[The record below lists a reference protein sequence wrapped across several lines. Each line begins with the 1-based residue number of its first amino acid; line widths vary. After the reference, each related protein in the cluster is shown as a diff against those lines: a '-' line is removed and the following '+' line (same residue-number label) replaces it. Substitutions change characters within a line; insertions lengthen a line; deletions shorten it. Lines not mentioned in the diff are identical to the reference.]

1 MTRMKHQ
8 SRQGSAHTTPFGT
21 ALRQPTGDKSRRGQ
35 HGMLGILLG
44 GGLSLCVTGCQLM
57 GPSLQ
62 VPRTA
67 PQQSQWY
74 APALSVAAVPTS
86 DAVPSSEAVPSSDAG
101 QHRPAHKQEPH
112 TVNGE
117 NAASHHQ
124 PAHYLSSNL
133 QSSNTQSTDQQSLP
147 SQSEPL
153 QQASVVTSQLLSQ
166 VRAEQH
172 WPAITMAV
180 ALQGQL
186 LWSGAS
192 GYADLAA
199 QIPASTR
206 TQFRLGSTSKAVT
219 STLLARSVALQRV
232 ALDTPISRYKTDL
245 PNPAWQP
252 MTLRQLM
259 SHTAGFPGYEDNT
272 DRLGKLRSWLKWRQY
287 TDVDQALE
295 IFDDSEL
302 LAAPGQKFHYSSFD
316 INLASAVLQS
326 AVKTPFLAYLAQEV
340 TEPLQLEALA
350 AAEVPNPHQAQF
362 YELDDGDATL
372 HRPVDLSQKWAAG
385 GLAATSVDLVK
396 IGSAWFNPDY
406 IPADVQ
412 QAFWQVQPL
421 ANGQPNEQ
429 FYALGWRHFT
439 QQALYCD
446 QANPLA
452 QQVSFV
458 HHGGVSDGAQSL
470 LVIYPK
476 WQLVVAVNINTQTTQ
491 WCDFAREVSRL
502 TKPFLQTVAPELFIP
517 AT

>member
-1 MTRMKHQ
+1 MTRHPQ
-8 SRQGSAHTTPFGT
+8 HSRQGRAST
-21 ALRQPTGDKSRRGQ
+21 APVAMTAPVKTVDTDASGH
-35 HGMLGILLG
+35 HGRLGILMVCS
-44 GGLSLCVTGCQLM
+44 LSLYVSGCQLM
-57 GPSLQ
+57 EPALAVPSS
-62 VPRTA
+62 A
-67 PQQSQWY
+67 PQQSHMY
-74 APALSVAAVPTS
+74 LTELNPAVATS
-86 DAVPSSEAVPSSDAG
+86 ALPG
-101 QHRPAHKQEPH
+101 LGPAHKQAPH
-112 TVNGE
+112 AAQGVNP
-117 NAASHHQ
+117 ALHQ
-124 PAHYLSSNL
+124 PA
-133 QSSNTQSTDQQSLP
+133 QSQPTQSQPTQNQP
-147 SQSEPL
+147 AQHQPAQHQPEPL
-153 QQASVVTSQLLSQ
+153 TTASTATRQLLSQ
-166 VRAEQH
+166 VRAEQR

-180 ALQGQL
+180 AIQGQVV
-186 LWSGAS
+186 WSGAS
-192 GYADLAA
+192 GYADLAQ
-199 QIPASTR
+199 QIPATAM

-232 ALDTPISRYKTDL
+232 DLDTPIARYKTDL

-259 SHTAGFPGYEDNT
+259 SHTAGFPGYEENT

-302 LAAPGQKFHYSSFD
+302 LAPPGQQFHYSSFD

-340 TEPLQLEALA
+340 TEPLQLDALA
-350 AAEVPNPHQAQF
+350 AAEAPYPHQAQF
-362 YELDDGDATL
+362 YELDDGEATL
-372 HRPVDLSQKWAAG
+372 HRPVDLSQKWASG

-406 IPADVQ
+406 IPREVQ
-412 QAFWQVQPL
+412 QAFWQVQSL
-421 ANGQPNEQ
+421 GNGQPNEQ

-476 WQLVVAVNINTQTTQ
+476 WQLVVAVNINTQTAQ
-491 WCDFAREVSRL
+491 WCDFARQVSRL
-502 TKPFLQTVAPELFIP
+502 TKPFLQTVAPEVFLP